1 MTRSASPK
9 SHSASP
15 IQQLPEHLLSPFSI
29 FLQSLDPSLSDN
41 TKAAYRRDV
50 LRYLE
55 YLEAQSVNSFEEVG
69 PEHVRGLIDHLRNQ
83 GLSASSLNRNT
94 SSVRQF
100 HRFLQTHGL
109 CHHDPAQRV
118 ATTQPATPRSPN
130 ILSEAEARRLVE
142 AMHRVDPLG
151 LRNRAILEVLY
162 ASGVTASE
170 LVRMRVGDVLLKQG
184 MVHILGKAARQ
195 RTVPMG
201 EPAID
206 ALSCYLRDARPE
218 LLKLNADDTDVLFL
232 NARGR
237 ELSRMSVWKIIKSA
251 ARTAGIGREIS
262 PHTLRHTFAAH
273 LVSGGA
279 DVRDVQHLLGNLTMS
294 TILPNDPSSDP
305 IAVEA
310 AHRAHP
316 RS

>member
-1 MTRSASPK
+1 MTRSASQK
-9 SHSASP
+9 SDSASP
-15 IQQLPEHLLSPFSI
+15 AQQLPEHLLSPFSI

-41 TKAAYRRDV
+41 TKAAYSHDV

-55 YLEAQSVNSFEEVG
+55 YLDAQGVNGFEEVG
-69 PEHVRGLIDHLRNQ
+69 PEHVGGLIDHLHDQ
-83 GLSASSLNRNT
+83 GLSPSSLSRNA

-109 CHHDPAQRV
+109 CHHDPAQRL
-118 ATTQPATPRSPN
+118 ATVQPITPRSPD
-130 ILSEAEARRLVE
+130 ILSVAEARRLVE
-142 AMHRVDPLG
+142 SVREVDPLG
-151 LRNRAILEVLY
+151 LRNRTILEVLY
-162 ASGVTASE
+162 ASGMTASE
-170 LVRMRVGDVLLKQG
+170 LVRGRVDDVLLEQG

-195 RTVPMG
+195 RTVPIG

-206 ALSCYLRDARPE
+206 ALSCYLHDARPE
-218 LLKLNADDTDVLFL
+218 LLKLNAADSDLLFL

-251 ARTAGIGREIS
+251 ARVAGIGREIS

-273 LVSGGA
+273 MVSGGA
-279 DVRDVQHLLGNLTMS
+279 DVRDVQHLLGNVTMS
-294 TILPNDPSSDP
+294 AILP
-305 IAVEA
+305 
-310 AHRAHP
+310 HGAHP